1 MGVFR
6 TALGVSLAAAMIACR
21 GSQFPEDALAQ
32 LSSNETVI
40 LDVRNNNWADAI
52 IYIVH
57 DGRRT
62 RLNTVRA
69 TRTTSL
75 VIPPNMIGQ
84 AGNLQLIARRV
95 GAYDRYISPS
105 ISIRTGS
112 TVVLTLESDLR
123 RSTVAVW

>member
-1 MGVFR
+1 
-6 TALGVSLAAAMIACR
+6 
-21 GSQFPEDALAQ
+21 
-32 LSSNETVI
+32 
-40 LDVRNNNWADAI
+40 
-52 IYIVH
+52 
-57 DGRRT
+57 
-62 RLNTVRA
+62 
-69 TRTTSL
+69 
-75 VIPPNMIGQ
+75 MIGQ